1 MFKNNSNESKGIVS
15 VGEGWELSFYRVA
28 REDLLRSYL
37 VNKNLCKGPRHE
49 DTGQGRA
56 AEDHSLRGDWA
67 VLRIWSVNMLE
78 NLRNCKVASV
88 AKAEWKRGRV
98 VGDDVREIE
107 WLCRD
112 GLITKGLVR
121 FRLFRKLES
130 CQGCCWCSDLIPLTG
145 QYIYFWQLWVSHT
158 HPPALNLTSGSW
170 QTMTNCR
177 CVQKVGSS
185 LWDTSEL
192 PRGSGWSRFPAEI
205 WSLLS
210 FSPVSHPAC
219 LLLSCSPES
228 TPLINHLPSNSCFK
242 LVSRNSI

>member
-1 MFKNNSNESKGIVS
+1 M
-15 VGEGWELSFYRVA
+15 
-28 REDLLRSYL
+28 
-37 VNKNLCKGPRHE
+37 
-49 DTGQGRA
+49 
-56 AEDHSLRGDWA
+56 
-67 VLRIWSVNMLE
+67 
-78 NLRNCKVASV
+78 
-88 AKAEWKRGRV
+88 KRGRV

-158 HPPALNLTSGSW
+158 HPPALNLTPGSW